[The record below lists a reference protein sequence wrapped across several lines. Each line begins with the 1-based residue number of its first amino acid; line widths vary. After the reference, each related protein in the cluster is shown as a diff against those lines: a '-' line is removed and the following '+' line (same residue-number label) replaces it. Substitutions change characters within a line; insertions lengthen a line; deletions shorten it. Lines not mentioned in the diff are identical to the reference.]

1 MIDASEHYY
10 HDDPN
15 VGHPDVRTELKGVDY
30 FFLGNGLIQA
40 AVQCAPAGDA
50 TPLGVLVMN
59 PDRLRKKREAL
70 TMDPVAGVSATMIR
84 LTGAGTVHGPRAGS
98 CDVSWLQK
106 APVPTVTARWKAD
119 GLMIEERFSCP
130 AWAAPV
136 LCRQVTVRNA
146 CRVTAKFEL
155 STGVR
160 STVLRRRLTLR
171 TGEKKSLTVLYTL
184 DCAAD
189 AVSCAFVRQPP
200 RDDEARAFWGSLAKV
215 SFAHPMLD
223 HFFQASKVQLP
234 VGASRLGCVDGSIWQ
249 YNLEWLRDQ
258 SMVALALTMIGA
270 VGPATT
276 MFTRLLDKF
285 VTPEGDTLDS
295 SVKRNPAD
303 VELDQNGILLCTLR
317 DYVLWT
323 GNLDLVRAKWAK
335 VVAVAEFPLGEI
347 FRHSESGLLTNCR
360 EFWER
365 HKAHG
370 IQPGMEMVYQLYVAH
385 GLEAAAVLARLT
397 GHEAEAVR
405 WDGESARLKHAMLE
419 DKRFRMHDARGFIK
433 RRANDG
439 QVQET
444 VEADPSAGLPATVP
458 LGGPGPHY
466 LNPDTSVAL
475 PVALGTIPPDS
486 PLARRTFKSL
496 EKLWNQDWKTGGY
509 GRYDVSSEPDSPGGW
524 PFASLFVARAA
535 VEAGDD
541 EKVWRVLRWLGEVPG
556 ANAGTWFEFYGRRL
570 APPFPQVGIVV
581 WNWAELI
588 VLYVQHI
595 LGVQPQEHGL
605 RIRPRLLSGTRG
617 AEATFLVRGR
627 RLTLHLK
634 QKSGRGAAS
643 FRTAAKVLRDLPGE
657 VVVDYGSRPLTV
669 AATV

>member
-10 HDDPN
+10 NDDPN

-70 TMDPVAGVSATMIR
+70 TMDPAAGVSATMVR
-84 LTGAGTVHGPRAGS
+84 LARGAAVFQPQAGA
-98 CDVSWLQK
+98 CDVSWVK
-106 APVPTVTARWKAD
+106 NAAVPTVLARWAAD
-119 GLMIEERFSCP
+119 GIRIEERFSCP
-130 AWAAPV
+130 AWNAPV
-136 LCRQVTVRNA
+136 LCRQVTVRNTRRSPA
-146 CRVTAKFEL
+146 TLVL
-155 STGVR
+155 NTGVR
-160 STVLRRRLTLR
+160 GATLRRRLALGAGGKKTL
-171 TGEKKSLTVLYTL
+171 TILYTL
-184 DCAAD
+184 DAAAD
-189 AVSCAFVRQPP
+189 EVKCAFARQAPC
-200 RDDEARAFWGSLAKV
+200 DDEAGEFWGSLAQV
-215 SFAHPMLD
+215 SFGHPMLD
-223 HFFQASKVQLP
+223 HFFRATKFQLP
-234 VGASRLGCVDGSIWQ
+234 VGVSRAGCVDGSIWQ

-285 VTPEGDTLDS
+285 VTPEGDTPDS

-323 GNLDLVRAKWAK
+323 GNIGLVRAKWAK
-335 VVAVAEFPLGEI
+335 IVAVAEFPLGEV
-347 FRHSESGLLTNCR
+347 FRHPESGLLANCR

-370 IQPGMEMVYQLYVAH
+370 IQPGMELVYQLYVMH
-385 GLEAAAVLARLT
+385 GLAAAAVLARLT
-397 GHEAEAVR
+397 GHAAEAVR
-405 WDGESARLKHAMLE
+405 WDGESARLRRAMLE

-433 RRANDG
+433 RRGLDG
-439 QVQET
+439 RVQET
-444 VEADPSAGLPATVP
+444 IDADPTIGLPAAVP
-458 LGGPGPHY
+458 LGGPGPHRI
-466 LNPDTSVAL
+466 NPDTSSAL
-475 PVALGTIPPDS
+475 PIALGAIPPDS

-496 EKLWNQDWKTGGY
+496 EKLWNQNWKTGGY

-524 PFASLFVARAA
+524 PFASLFIARAA
-535 VEAGDD
+535 VEAGDG
-541 EKVWRVLRWLGEVPG
+541 EKVWRVLRWLGAVPG
-556 ANAGTWFEFYGRRL
+556 AKAGTWFEFYGRRL

-588 VLYVQHI
+588 ILYVQHI

-605 RIRPRLLSGTRG
+605 RLRPRLLSGTRG
-617 AEATFLVRGR
+617 AEATLLLRGR

-634 QKSGRGAAS
+634 RKTGRGGAS
-643 FRTAAKVLRDLPGE
+643 FHTAAKVLEERAGE
-657 VVVDYGSRPLTV
+657 VVLDYGSQPLTV
-669 AATV
+669 RAKV